1 MLLIDIYVDV
11 ENGKILVRVVNIGD
25 EDVWLN
31 LKFRFGIF
39 YDVEVEFVSQ
49 LNCYVEIEVRN

>member
-1 MLLIDIYVDV
+1 MIDIYVDV

-39 YDVEVEFVSQ
+39 YDVEVEFVS
-49 LNCYVEIEVRN
+49 